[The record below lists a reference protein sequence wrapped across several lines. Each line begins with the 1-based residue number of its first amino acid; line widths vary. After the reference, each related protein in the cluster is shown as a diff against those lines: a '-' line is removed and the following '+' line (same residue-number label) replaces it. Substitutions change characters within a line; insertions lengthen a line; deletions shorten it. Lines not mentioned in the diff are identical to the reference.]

1 MKMDFTGQAR
11 PLTTA
16 GIKAAATIVGA
27 TEAHIWAVL
36 TVETGGF
43 GFLPDRRPQI
53 LFERHWFH
61 RLTDGRFTGK
71 APENISSAKTRGYLG
86 GALEYDRLEK
96 ALALDE
102 TAALKS
108 TSWGL
113 PQMMGFNH
121 ARAGYATP
129 QAMVQAF
136 CDGEDAH
143 LAAMARFI
151 AADKTMAA
159 ALRSGAWA
167 GFAERYNGPGY
178 RENRYD
184 SKMAEA
190 YALAQRRTPDL
201 ELRAAQAGLTF
212 LGFGPGAV
220 DGLTGA
226 KTKAAVAD
234 FQRGKSLP
242 ATGILGDVTA
252 AAIDDAAWPKPVA
265 PVAPAARTARKPAP
279 YVPWLAWLAQ
289 ALLGK

>member
-1 MKMDFTGQAR
+1 MDFTGQAR
-11 PLTTA
+11 PLTAA
-16 GIKAAATIVGA
+16 GIKAAVAAVGA

-36 TVETGGF
+36 KVETGGF

-71 APENISSAKTRGYLG
+71 APENISSPKTRGYLG

-102 TAALKS
+102 TAALKA

-121 ARAGYATP
+121 DKAGYATP

-136 CDGEDAH
+136 CASEDAH
-143 LAAMARFI
+143 VVAMARFI

-167 GFAERYNGPGY
+167 GFAERYNGPSY
-178 RENRYD
+178 RKNLYD

-190 YALAQRRTPDL
+190 YATAQRRTPDL

-212 LGFGPGAV
+212 LGFGPGTV
-220 DGLTGA
+220 DGLAGA
-226 KTKAAVAD
+226 KTKGAVAD
-234 FQRGKSLP
+234 FQRSRSLP
-242 ATGILGDVTA
+242 ATGILDDVTA
-252 AAIDDAAWPKPVA
+252 AAIDDAAWPKPVT
-265 PVAPAARTARKPAP
+265 PAAVPAARKPAP